1 MAGTFHAMHLRL
13 RLWVLLSSLWCLC
26 APALAHEVTPS
37 IADFSVSEGQ
47 LTMEF
52 RLNVEAFL
60 AGIDLDGM
68 SDTDESELS
77 TNYDSYRAMGSAELE
92 PLVRDFAIGWI
103 ETLAVDVGGPVD
115 LSFEGV
121 RIPVIGDTDLPRAS
135 HLLFAGGVPAAAR
148 EFRMTWPG
156 GAGDLVLRQQG
167 VKDPYTGYLKGGET
181 SPAIAL
187 AGGAALGPMATFQ
200 AYVPIGFE
208 HILPYGIDHIL
219 FVLGLFFLSPRLR
232 PLVWQ
237 ISAFTLAHTL
247 TLALGTLGVV
257 QVRPEIVEPLIALS
271 IVFVALENIFVRR
284 LYPWRVVVVFG
295 FGLLHGLGFATV
307 LGEYGLPAAQFI
319 PALVGFNIGVEIG
332 QLTVIAIAFLTV
344 GLWFRDRSWYRGR
357 IAIPASLVIA
367 GIGAYWFVER
377 VYLT

>member
-1 MAGTFHAMHLRL
+1 MRLKLRL
-13 RLWVLLSSLWCLC
+13 IALLSSLWCLC
-26 APALAHEVTPS
+26 LPANAHEVTPS
-37 IADFSVSEGQ
+37 IADFSVTDDQ

-68 SDTDESELS
+68 SDTNESELS
-77 TNYDSYRAMGSAELE
+77 DSYDNYRVMGSAELE
-92 PLVRDFAIGWI
+92 PLVRDFAVKWI
-103 ETLAVDVGGPVD
+103 ETLGIIVGEPVD
-115 LSFEGV
+115 MSFEGA
-121 RIPVIGDTDLPRAS
+121 RIPLIGDTDLPRAS
-135 HLLFAGGVPAAAR
+135 HILFAAPVPATAR
-148 EFRMTWPG
+148 DFQMTWPD

-167 VKDPYTGYLKGGET
+167 VDAPYTGYLKGGDS
-181 SPAIAL
+181 SPVIAL
-187 AGGAALGPMATFQ
+187 AGGAALGPWATFQ
-200 AYVPIGFE
+200 SYIPIGFE

-257 QVRPEIVEPLIALS
+257 RITPEIVEPLIALS
-271 IVFVALENIFVRR
+271 IVFVALENVFIRR
-284 LYPWRVVVVFG
+284 LYPWRVAVVFG

-307 LGEYGLPAAQFI
+307 LGEYGLPTAQFI
-319 PALVGFNIGVEIG
+319 PALIGFNIGVEIG

-367 GIGAYWFVER
+367 GIGMYWCVER